1 MKLVL
6 NQKGGKSRIRQTQ
19 STGILQTPAAR
30 PVCRSNS
37 FQLLELHADI
47 MHVVISHTDICDDSV
62 TREHGYNVNK
72 LRTGLILDIWGLKI
86 MIVSNLMIVFDIFR
100 VPWKGLQR
108 TFG

>member
-1 MKLVL
+1 MCPKVDFP
-6 NQKGGKSRIRQTQ
+6 NPFCRVFADTTSQT
-19 STGILQTPAAR
+19 SLQIQQ
-30 PVCRSNS
+30 
-37 FQLLELHADI
+37 FHADI